1 MVYRL
6 LRGPYLDPDTGV
18 LRNWRGITDAEEL
31 ERIERQRASM
41 VATWLLAELRP
52 TRWDPALLRFLHQQ
66 LFGQLYDWAG
76 QYRTVEISKG
86 TSRFAAAQHIPAQ
99 VKAVL
104 AELEQ
109 DRRTWTP
116 GDQTVL
122 DYLAH
127 TYSELNAIHPF
138 RDGNGRTIR
147 LLLSLLADRYHW
159 DLQWQHTTAEHNQ
172 HACALA
178 FYGDETTL
186 REMMWRVGSRISP

>member
-18 LRNWRGITDAEEL
+18 LRNRQGITDAEEL

-41 VATWLLAELRP
+41 AATWLLAELRP
-52 TRWDPALLRFLHQQ
+52 TRWDPALLRLLHQQ

-99 VKAVL
+99 IKTVL

-116 GDQTVL
+116 GDQIVL

-127 TYSELNAIHPF
+127 TYSAIHPF
-138 RDGNGRTIR
+138 REGNG
-147 LLLSLLADRYHW
+147 
-159 DLQWQHTTAEHNQ
+159 
-172 HACALA
+172 
-178 FYGDETTL
+178 
-186 REMMWRVGSRISP
+186 

>member
-18 LRNWRGITDAEEL
+18 LRNRQGITDAKEL
-31 ERIERQRASM
+31 ERVERRRASIA
-41 VATWLLAELRP
+41 ATWLLAELRP

-99 VKAVL
+99 VEAVL

-109 DRRTWTP
+109 ERTDWTP
-116 GDQTVL
+116 GDQAAL
-122 DYLAH
+122 DH
-127 TYSELNAIHPF
+127 TYSAIHPF
-138 RDGNGRTIR
+138 REGNG
-147 LLLSLLADRYHW
+147 
-159 DLQWQHTTAEHNQ
+159 
-172 HACALA
+172 
-178 FYGDETTL
+178 
-186 REMMWRVGSRISP
+186 